1 MSTSKTKPAK
11 STPQY
16 LSRKEAFRLWFEC
29 LTRAANNPQF
39 TINTAYYKE
48 WGDWRKLSFNEWW
61 GTVGKALLIAPADVV
76 ALAAPQA
83 VNSSG
88 NLFVSVPMSLTP
100 TQAAN
105 ELRALLIAHYAA
117 TNHTPQKR
125 QSYALT
131 EGAEMKQTVVRSYL
145 HTYDAYQ
152 RLVERS
158 RVLPVNPTINRT
170 GKRDADKRTIAGSG
184 LAVSGKELLQEVRLF
199 YLTRAE
205 RWKHTKRQVDGLPS
219 ALMNGMTVNP
229 ATNQRVDYGGDESSA
244 LKAVKR
250 YLESANKLIANAAA
264 GNFPAD
270 Y

>member
-1 MSTSKTKPAK
+1 MTTSKTRPVKT
-11 STPQY
+11 TPQY
-16 LSRKEAFRLWFEC
+16 MTRKEAFRLWFEC

-39 TINTAYYKE
+39 TINTAYYKG
-48 WGDWRKLSFNEWW
+48 WGDWQQLSFNEWW
-61 GTVGKALLIAPADVV
+61 GTTGKALLIKSDDTV
-76 ALAAPQA
+76 AIATPPA

-88 NLFVSVPMSLTP
+88 NLFVTVPMSLTP

-105 ELRALLIAHYAA
+105 ELRALLMSHYAA
-117 TNHTPQKR
+117 TNHVPKKQ

-131 EGAEMKQTVVRSYL
+131 AGAEMKQTVVRSYL

-152 RLVERS
+152 RLVERA
-158 RVLPVNPTINRT
+158 RYAPVSPSINRT
-170 GKRDADKRTIAGSG
+170 GKRDADKKTITGSG

-199 YLTRAE
+199 YLARNE
-205 RWKHTKRQVDGLPS
+205 RWKHTKRQVDGLPP
-219 ALMNGMTVNP
+219 ALLNGMTVNP
-229 ATNQRVDYGGDESSA
+229 ATNQQVDYGGVESSA

-264 GNFPAD
+264 GNFPGN

>member
-1 MSTSKTKPAK
+1 MTTSKTKPAK

-48 WGDWRKLSFNEWW
+48 WGDWRQLSFNEWW
-61 GTVGKALLIAPADVV
+61 GTVGKALLIAPADSV
-76 ALAAPQA
+76 AFTSAQE

-88 NLFVSVPMSLTP
+88 NLIVSVPMSLTP

-105 ELRALLIAHYAA
+105 ELRALLMAHYAA

-131 EGAEMKQTVVRSYL
+131 EGAEMKQTVVRSYI

-152 RLVERS
+152 RLVERGLTQS
-158 RVLPVNPTINRT
+158 INRT

-184 LAVSGKELLQEVRLF
+184 LAVSGKELLHEVRLF
-199 YLTRAE
+199 YLTRTE

-229 ATNQRVDYGGDESSA
+229 ATNQQVDYGGDESSA

-250 YLESANKLIANAAA
+250 YLESANKLIANAAV

>member
-1 MSTSKTKPAK
+1 MSTSKIKPVK

-48 WGDWRKLSFNEWW
+48 WGDWRQLSFNEWW

-83 VNSSG
+83 VISSG
-88 NLFVSVPMSLTP
+88 NLILTVPMVLTP

-105 ELRALLIAHYAA
+105 ELRALLMAHYAA
-117 TNHTPQKR
+117 INHTPQKR

-152 RLVERS
+152 RLVERA
-158 RVLPVNPTINRT
+158 RVLPVIPTINRT
-170 GKRDADKRTIAGSG
+170 GKRDADKKTIAGSG

-199 YLTRAE
+199 YLTRTE

-229 ATNQRVDYGGDESSA
+229 ATNQRVNYGGDESSA